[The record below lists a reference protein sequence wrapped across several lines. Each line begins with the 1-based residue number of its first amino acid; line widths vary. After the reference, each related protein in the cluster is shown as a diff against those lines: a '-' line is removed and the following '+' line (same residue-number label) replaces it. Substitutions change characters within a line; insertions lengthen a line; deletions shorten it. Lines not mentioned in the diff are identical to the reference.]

1 MRRSVSLGTHSPKVR
16 LLLPHWSRS
25 HPASSSAGSGSSD
38 PHPADHGPPPAW
50 PEPDAV
56 ELADGSLVVSATV
69 PRVGV
74 VVVRAVG
81 EIDILTAP
89 AWRRTLGAA
98 TWIAAS
104 AATPDPPPG
113 AAPDGGPAEPTPR
126 LVCDLSATT
135 FLGATGLAVLV
146 ELATQTGSAGVDLRV
161 VAGNRA
167 VRRLLEMTGLD
178 HHLATETSLGH
189 AVTSAASS

>member
-1 MRRSVSLGTHSPKVR
+1 MRRPVSLGTHSPKVR

-38 PHPADHGPPPAW
+38 PHPADPGPPPAW

-56 ELADGSLVVSATV
+56 ELADGSLVVSATA

-104 AATPDPPPG
+104 TAPPDRAPG
-113 AAPDGGPAEPTPR
+113 VAPDGSGGPGPR

-161 VAGNRA
+161 VTGSRA
-167 VRRLLEMTGLD
+167 VRRLLGMTGLD

-189 AVTSAASS
+189 AVTSAPSS